1 MIIPI
6 FLMFLFQHL
15 PIRSLGEFQKVDA
28 AAIRAISA
36 PQGRTE
42 ELQQQ
47 LLYERFQKLLD
58 ALESF
63 ANAHNKGRG
72 AVWRREAEEIR
83 KAYREF
89 ERSLFPEQSRNFGQS
104 EKFGHQRSALTDD
117 RLYLTATPTG
127 ECRRHRM

>member
-1 MIIPI
+1 MMIIPI
-6 FLMFLFQHL
+6 FLTLLFQHL
-15 PIRSLGEFQKVDA
+15 PIRSLGEFQEVDA

-63 ANAHNKGRG
+63 ANAPTRDEAPFGPPVKRKRSEKRIANSSAVCSRNKAG
-72 AVWRREAEEIR
+72 
-83 KAYREF
+83 
-89 ERSLFPEQSRNFGQS
+89 NFGQS
-104 EKFGHQRSALTDD
+104 EKFGRQRSALTDD
-117 RLYLTATPTG
+117 RPYLTATTD
-127 ECRRHRM
+127 R